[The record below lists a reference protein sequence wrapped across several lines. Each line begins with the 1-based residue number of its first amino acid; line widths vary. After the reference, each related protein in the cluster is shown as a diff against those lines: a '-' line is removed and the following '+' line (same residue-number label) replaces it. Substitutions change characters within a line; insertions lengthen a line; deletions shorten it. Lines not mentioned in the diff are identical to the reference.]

1 MLKALAIA
9 PFLIATG
16 CASIVSDSEYPV
28 RVSAVPWKTEFEI
41 YDENNI
47 LVHSGYTPST
57 VKLKAGDGYFDGQ
70 RYTIKF
76 RKTGY
81 QDQTTQINTSLD
93 GWYWGNILL
102 GGLIGMLIVDPL
114 TGAMYKLPSHTSANL
129 IQGEL
134 APPNKESAQAAPAAL
149 LGSADTRP

>member
-1 MLKALAIA
+1 MLKALVIT
-9 PFLIATG
+9 PLLIAAG
-16 CASIVSDSEYPV
+16 CASIVSDSDYPV
-28 RVSAVPWKTEFEI
+28 QVSSVPWKTEFEI
-41 YDENNI
+41 YDQNNI

-102 GGLIGMLIVDPL
+102 GGLIGMLLVDPL
-114 TGAMYKLPSHTSANL
+114 TGAMYKLPPHTSANL
-129 IQGEL
+129 IHGDSAPSMGEKT
-134 APPNKESAQAAPAAL
+134 PVTPATL
-149 LGSADTRP
+149 LGTTNARP